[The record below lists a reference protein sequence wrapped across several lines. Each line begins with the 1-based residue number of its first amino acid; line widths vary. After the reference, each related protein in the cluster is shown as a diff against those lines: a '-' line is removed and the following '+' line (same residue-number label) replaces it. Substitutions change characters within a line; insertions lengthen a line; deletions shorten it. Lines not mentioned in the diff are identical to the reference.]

1 MKLDAGRTTLKTL
14 ERGETM
20 AGPHLVTMMSSCGE
34 QLREKKKERK
44 TWQRVLQKMA
54 TTSFVAGS

>member
-1 MKLDAGRTTLKTL
+1 MKLDAGRTILKTS

-34 QLREKKKERK
+34 QLREKKKERHDREFCRR
-44 TWQRVLQKMA
+44 W
-54 TTSFVAGS
+54 